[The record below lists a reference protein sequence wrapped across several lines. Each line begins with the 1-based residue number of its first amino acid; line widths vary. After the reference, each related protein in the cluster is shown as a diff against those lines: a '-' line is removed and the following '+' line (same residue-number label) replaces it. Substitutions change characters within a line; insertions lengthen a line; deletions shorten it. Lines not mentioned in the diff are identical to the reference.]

1 MSASSRR
8 FSDQDLAK
16 YTRQASLAIGLAQR
30 ASRRR
35 KRLLD
40 AIASW
45 LLGMMLK
52 PKPRDDFM
60 RDEIVDAD
68 IGFTADELD
77 AYQRG
82 AVEITPR

>member
-1 MSASSRR
+1 
-8 FSDQDLAK
+8 
-16 YTRQASLAIGLAQR
+16 
-30 ASRRR
+30 
-35 KRLLD
+35 
-40 AIASW
+40 
-45 LLGMMLK
+45 MMLK